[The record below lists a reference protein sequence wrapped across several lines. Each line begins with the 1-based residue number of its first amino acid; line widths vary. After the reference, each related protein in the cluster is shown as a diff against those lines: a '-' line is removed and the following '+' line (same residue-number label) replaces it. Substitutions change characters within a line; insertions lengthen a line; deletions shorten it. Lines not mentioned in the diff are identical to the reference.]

1 MRKDVPKKIKFE
13 VLKRDKFTCQYCGAK
28 APDVLLHVDHI
39 NPYSKSKDNSIIN
52 LITSCQS
59 CNLGKGDRTLD
70 DDSVIVKQINQMEEL
85 QERRNQLEELL
96 MWRESLLDIE
106 NDEISSIINYCNK
119 VYHPCTLTETGEVN
133 MKKYI
138 KKYKSLLVIEAIDES
153 KKYFEYDNTKSD
165 TQNMSY
171 AFSQIEKILKYK
183 SKPPVEQKIS
193 YCLGII
199 RNKFYNSDLQHYGWL
214 IERVVENIEGHL
226 SYTEEEVVQWFDDS
240 LIPF

>member
-1 MRKDVPKKIKFE
+1 
-13 VLKRDKFTCQYCGAK
+13 
-28 APDVLLHVDHI
+28 
-39 NPYSKSKDNSIIN
+39 
-52 LITSCQS
+52 
-59 CNLGKGDRTLD
+59 
-70 DDSVIVKQINQMEEL
+70 
-85 QERRNQLEELL
+85 
-96 MWRESLLDIE
+96 
-106 NDEISSIINYCNK
+106 
-119 VYHPCTLTETGEVN
+119 

-240 LIPF
+240 LIPFLKNLKDDTLLEEKLENVIQKCVMLNQKN